1 VTEETLF
8 ANALEKADPA
18 ERAAFVRDACGA
30 DVELRRRMESLLAAH
45 DRAGPFLK
53 KSPVEP
59 PPEPTKVF
67 PAEDGSDDVDDL
79 LGFLSPPT
87 RPDSLGRIDQYEIL
101 ELLGRGGFGTVF
113 RAYDDV
119 LQRVVAVKVLS
130 PSMAATSPA
139 RKRFLREARSSAAV
153 RHENVVQVH
162 AVEEQPLPYLVMEF
176 VPGETLQQRI
186 DRTGPLDVREILR
199 IGRQIAEGLAA
210 AHATGLIHRDIKPSN
225 VLIGGPDDR
234 VKITDFGLA
243 RAADDASLTR
253 SGVVAGTPMYMAPE
267 QAKGDTLDH
276 RADLFSL
283 GSVLYV
289 MATGRPPFRA
299 SNTFAV
305 LKRVAEESPRPMREV
320 IPEVPEWFCRIVE
333 KLHAKKPDERFQT
346 AGEVAEVL
354 KDCESQITSP
364 KGLKDYSKIPARR
377 PATPNQTFRRFAFA
391 LWGVVVLF
399 WVVNKF
405 GEPTYLYA
413 MNQASVEFRRA
424 PGLMSVRVLKDGEP
438 VGEWMDTNSRPSLTL
453 PPGRYTL
460 ETNLAPGQEIE
471 HWLVEKG
478 SFSTARVVW
487 PAGVHVVLTLE
498 RGQLATLTAKV
509 IGIPSPEAR
518 AIAPFEDLV
527 AATTKNRNRV
537 RQSFEAG
544 TVNKGTMIAAEIDL
558 IEAQIKLAG
567 AKRDRA
573 AVVKG
578 LEELVA
584 QRTAERDF
592 AAARHD
598 AGRASV
604 EERNRAEARKA
615 EAEVRLAEAKSECR
629 AGPKP

>member
-1 VTEETLF
+1 MTEDTIF
-8 ANALEKADPA
+8 ATALEKADLA
-18 ERAAFVRDACGA
+18 ERVAFVREACGA
-30 DVELRRRMESLLAAH
+30 DADLLGRMEGLLAAH
-45 DRAGPFLK
+45 DRAGSFLK
-53 KSPVEP
+53 KSPVELP
-59 PPEPTKVF
+59 PDQTTAF
-67 PAEDGSDDVDDL
+67 PADGDDL
-79 LGFLSPPT
+79 DDALGFLSPSDKPG
-87 RPDSLGRIDQYEIL
+87 SIGQIDHYEIL
-101 ELLGRGGFGTVF
+101 ELLGRGGFGIVF

-176 VPGETLQQRI
+176 IPGETLQQRI
-186 DRTGPLDVREILR
+186 DRTGPLEIREALR
-199 IGRQIAEGLAA
+199 FGRQIAEGLAA

-225 VLIGGPDDR
+225 ILIGPDDR

-305 LKRVAEESPRPMREV
+305 LKRVAEEQPRPMREV

-333 KLHAKKPDERFQT
+333 KLHAKNPGERFQT
-346 AGEVAEVL
+346 AREVADVL
-354 KDCESQITSP
+354 ADCERQMTTHA
-364 KGLKDYSKIPARR
+364 GMKDLTRIPAAI
-377 PATPNQTFRRFAFA
+377 PIAKPTGVPMKFRVLAAA
-391 LWGVVVLF
+391 LWIVVILF
-399 WVVNKF
+399 WLVNKF
-405 GEPTYLYA
+405 GEPAYRYV
-413 MNQASVEFRRA
+413 MNQAAVEFRQA
-424 PGLMSVRVLKDGEP
+424 SGLMSVRVLRDDGEP
-438 VGEWMDTNSRPSLTL
+438 VGEWMDTNALPSITL
-453 PPGRYTL
+453 PPGRYRL
-460 ETNLAPGQEIE
+460 ETTLAPNKEIE

-487 PAGVHVVLTLE
+487 PSQVQVILTLE
-498 RGQLATLTAKV
+498 RGQLATLSAKV
-509 IGIPSPEAR
+509 KEIVFTGDKTITALEG
-518 AIAPFEDLV
+518 LV
-527 AATTKNRNRV
+527 TTANKNRQRA
-537 RQSFEAG
+537 REQFEAG
-544 TVNKGTMIAAEIDL
+544 IINKGKVVAAEIDL
-558 IEAQIKLAG
+558 IDAQVRLAE

-573 AVVKG
+573 EVVKLLEG
-578 LEELVA
+578 LVT

-592 AAARHD
+592 TATRHD
-598 AGRASV
+598 AGQVSA
-604 EERNRAEARKA
+604 EELNGAETRLAEAK
-615 EAEVRLAEAKSECR
+615 VRLAEAKA
-629 AGPKP
+629 AGPVP